1 MKIIPWDDLVF
12 TNRNRSYGAYVL
24 RKEYPTALIASF
36 VFMLVVMSLLFATS
50 PFVYKILKN
59 VAAGD
64 KVIRRIVL
72 TIRPPADKPASEQKK
87 PETPVT
93 RHIRSTTSRV
103 VDQPVANETP
113 AIVESQ
119 NTSAETTPS
128 QPVSVEVSTVAQ
140 SVVPETEDP
149 NRVWTNVEQAPEF
162 PGGMSAMMK
171 FIGKNTRYP
180 ASARRQSIEGS
191 VFISLL

>member
-50 PFVYKILKN
+50 PFVYKYLKT
-59 VAAGD
+59 
-64 KVIRRIVL
+64 L
-72 TIRPPADKPASEQKK
+72 PPA
-87 PETPVT
+87 
-93 RHIRSTTSRV
+93 IRSSEGLYSPSGRLQINLHRNKRNRRRLSQDTSVQLLPGLSTNLLPMRR
-103 VDQPVANETP
+103 P

-149 NRVWTNVEQAPEF
+149 NRDWTNVEQAPEF

-171 FIGKNTRYP
+171 FIGKNTRV
-180 ASARRQSIEGS
+180 SRVSS
-191 VFISLL
+191 